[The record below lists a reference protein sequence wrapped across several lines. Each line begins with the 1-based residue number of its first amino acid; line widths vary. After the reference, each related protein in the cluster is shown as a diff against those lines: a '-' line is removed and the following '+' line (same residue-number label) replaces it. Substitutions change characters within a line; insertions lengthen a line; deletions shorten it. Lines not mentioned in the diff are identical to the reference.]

1 MPASR
6 VRPAGETINDK
17 EEGSVIME
25 RRKTVH
31 LVAACLAGTLLAGC
45 VMQEKYEAEKTRAL
59 NFQRLLAQ
67 EEKRTGELDA
77 ELKRLKKDAAEFES
91 RNKELTAQLQ
101 AVREQMARIQDE
113 AALLREAAAQR
124 EREREEAAAAATR
137 KPTKKAGRAERGAAA
152 APSLPSMSGMSD
164 QPEPSVGPPPTEAAR
179 ADQGVPVYHEVRPGE
194 TLFRIGR
201 LYGVGVDKI
210 KQWNNL
216 SDDLIEVGQRLV
228 VGYQ

>member
-1 MPASR
+1 MIR
-6 VRPAGETINDK
+6 
-17 EEGSVIME
+17 SVN
-25 RRKTVH
+25 RLH
-31 LVAACLAGTLLAGC
+31 LVAACLAGTFLAGC

-67 EEKRTGELDA
+67 EEKRTGEMDV
-77 ELKRLKKDAAEFES
+77 ELRRLKKETADLES
-91 RNKELTAQLQ
+91 KNKELTAQLQ
-101 AVREQMARIQDE
+101 AVREQLARVQEE

-124 EREREEAAAAATR
+124 EREREEAPAPVAR
-137 KPTKKAGRAERGAAA
+137 KQPKKSAKPERVVP
-152 APSLPSMSGMSD
+152 APAPDMPGLTD
-164 QPEPSVGPPPTEAAR
+164 QPEPLLTPPPTEAAR
-179 ADQGVPVYHEVRPGE
+179 TDRGAPVYHEVRPGE

-210 KQWNNL
+210 KQWNHL

>member
-1 MPASR
+1 MIR
-6 VRPAGETINDK
+6 
-17 EEGSVIME
+17 SVN
-25 RRKTVH
+25 RLH
-31 LVAACLAGTLLAGC
+31 LVAACLAGAVLSGC

-67 EEKRTGELDA
+67 EEKRTGEMEV
-77 ELKRLKKDAAEFES
+77 ELKRLKKETADLES
-91 RNKELTAQLQ
+91 KNKELSAQLQ
-101 AVREQMARIQDE
+101 AVREQLARVQEE

-124 EREREEAAAAATR
+124 EREREEAPAPVAR
-137 KPTKKAGRAERGAAA
+137 KQPKKSVKPDRTLTP
-152 APSLPSMSGMSD
+152 APEMPGLTD
-164 QPEPSVGPPPTEAAR
+164 QPEPLLAPPPTEAAR
-179 ADQGVPVYHEVRPGE
+179 TERGAPVYHEVRPGE

-210 KQWNNL
+210 KQWNHL